1 MRGVRA
7 VLAILPLAGAGLL
20 VAAEFA
26 TLYEVRVGDSVPP
39 GASSSAGAHH
49 GYALLV
55 IALAVGMMTA
65 FAVAGG
71 SRPAA
76 IALALLGLVALG
88 IALLADR
95 PATGEEG
102 LYGEAY
108 AAARAVAGP
117 ALRLELLGGA
127 AILAGAA
134 LLVLWPGATPPG
146 RRDPSRGRTAAS
158 AR

>member
-1 MRGVRA
+1 MRA
-7 VLAILPLAGAGLL
+7 VLPILPLAGAGLL

-26 TLYEVRVGDSVPP
+26 TLYEVHVGDSVAP
-39 GASSSAGAHH
+39 GAGSSAGAHH

-55 IALAVGMMTA
+55 IALAVVLVTA
-65 FAVAGG
+65 GAVLGR

-76 IALALLGLVALG
+76 IALALLGIAALG
-88 IALLADR
+88 VALLADR
-95 PATGEEG
+95 PVTDDTG

-108 AAARAVAGP
+108 DAARAVTGP

-134 LLVLWPGATPPG
+134 LLLAWPGATRPA
-146 RRDPSRGRTAAS
+146 RRDPSRGRTRAS

>member
-1 MRGVRA
+1 VRA
-7 VLAILPLAGAGLL
+7 LLAILPLAGAALL
-20 VAAEFA
+20 AAAEFA
-26 TLYEVRVGDSVPP
+26 TLYEVRVGDTVPP

-49 GYALLV
+49 GYALLLV
-55 IALAVGMMTA
+55 ALGAAVMTA
-65 FAVAGG
+65 GAVAGR

-76 IALALLGLVALG
+76 IALGLLGIAALG

-95 PATGEEG
+95 PVTDDTG
-102 LYGEAY
+102 LFGEAY

-117 ALRLELLGGA
+117 ALRLELAGGV

-134 LLVLWPGATPPG
+134 LLVLWPGTTPPG

-158 AR
+158 AP